1 MVVSNSYRPDID
13 GLRAV
18 AVLSVILY
26 HAGFSTFRGGYTG
39 VDVFF
44 VISGFLITRLLTR
57 EIESTGRIDFYSFY
71 LRRVRRLLPAFFFTL
86 ICSSFFAFW
95 VLSPLQLEDYGASLI
110 HSVISASNI
119 YFYLDSGYFDTS
131 ADLKPLLHTWS
142 LGVEEQFYVI
152 WPFMLFVGSKVILKK
167 KKWLLPLLV
176 ILAGLVSLFFAE
188 FLIARY
194 PDAVFYL
201 MPFRIFEFAIGA
213 LLVWVGPIK
222 QLKPIIL
229 DGLLLLGLVLI
240 GCSIYGYSGT
250 TIFPGVSALLPCIGA
265 ALCIYSGHA
274 LHVGKVLRNRV
285 AVSVGLISYSLYLA
299 HWPVIVFYKK
309 ISIEELTQIES
320 ILLVV
325 VSIVIAVFMYFWIEK
340 PFRKVKLSNVSF
352 LLACTLFSF
361 TLSYLGASMWAN
373 GGWSW
378 RAWAGISSNTINNK
392 KGMRFQIRQKICER
406 KGWDK
411 CDDLVNG
418 AINAL
423 IIGDSHG
430 VDALNGFEKT
440 YPEHNFTLSELGG
453 CPPYKNIELITP
465 PNHPNRIKCKEL
477 NYRRFDV
484 SYLKQFD
491 YIVINVLFGWYT
503 SDHLSEY
510 LDFLNSNNI
519 KKVIVLGDYLVLKKD
534 IYDLINEYGYSA
546 PAINKWVLNSPNF
559 EPKLKAYTEGM
570 GYYFL
575 SKRNAFCKAGHCEI
589 FDSNAIPFTHD
600 SHHLS
605 YEFAARLAVKDKKT
619 IDQYLSTNKE
629 QNESS
634 LNKPSIVNSRVLSW
648 GPQITTVDKVPNK
661 QPAGGMGLWIK
672 VSDAKDIG
680 DVQVLFAGKPAK
692 ISTVQEK
699 LITAEIATEILSV
712 PGKKE
717 VVIKL
722 LKTNEIIPVGFFD
735 VLSVNEKIES
745 EQALSYKTKQTTNT
759 SSLTSQPVLK
769 IGSWGPQSTIIG
781 ENPNIQPDGGM
792 GVWIEAIGK
801 SGLGD
806 AEVIFDGQP
815 ALTTSVQEKLIT
827 ASISAKHLN
836 KSGSKEI
843 FIKQISTGKNFH
855 VGTFFV
861 QSTK

>member
-1 MVVSNSYRPDID
+1 MVVNNSYRPDID

-95 VLSPLQLEDYGASLI
+95 VLSPLQLENYGASLI
-110 HSVISASNI
+110 HSVISSSNI

-152 WPFMLFVGSKVILKK
+152 WPFILFVGSKVILKK
-167 KKWLLPLLV
+167 KKSLLPLLV

-188 FLIARY
+188 FLIPRY

-213 LLVWVGPIK
+213 ILVWFGPIK

-240 GCSIYGYSGT
+240 GCSIFGYSGT

-299 HWPVIVFYKK
+299 HWPV
-309 ISIEELTQIES
+309 
-320 ILLVV
+320 
-325 VSIVIAVFMYFWIEK
+325 
-340 PFRKVKLSNVSF
+340 
-352 LLACTLFSF
+352 
-361 TLSYLGASMWAN
+361 
-373 GGWSW
+373 
-378 RAWAGISSNTINNK
+378 
-392 KGMRFQIRQKICER
+392 QIRQKICER

-418 AINAL
+418 AVNAL

-465 PNHPNRIKCKEL
+465 PNHPNRLKCKEL

-510 LDFLNSNNI
+510 LNFLNSNNI

-575 SKRNAFCKAGHCEI
+575 SKRNTFCKAGHCDI

-634 LNKPSIVNSRVLSW
+634 LNKPSIVNSMVQSW
-648 GPQITTVDKVPNK
+648 GPQTTTVDIVPNK

-672 VSDAKDIG
+672 VSETKDIG

-692 ISTVQEK
+692 ISSVQEK
-699 LITAEIATEILSV
+699 LITAEIASEQLSV
-712 PGKKE
+712 AGKKE
-717 VVIKL
+717 VNIKL
-722 LKTNEIIPVGFFD
+722 LKTNEIFSVGFFD
-735 VLSVNEKIES
+735 VSPTNLSKENRSLQSKSDQEVDYKGKLYDVDFKI
-745 EQALSYKTKQTTNT
+745 
-759 SSLTSQPVLK
+759 VR
-769 IGSWGPQSTIIG
+769 WGPQETTIST
-781 ENPNIQPDGGM
+781 NPNIQPDGGM
-792 GVWIEAIGK
+792 GVWIESTGTT
-801 SGLGD
+801 GFGN

-815 ALTTSVQEKLIT
+815 ALSTSVQKKLVT
-827 ASISAKHLN
+827 ASISAKQLN
-836 KSGSKEI
+836 ELGNKEI
-843 FIKQISTGKNFH
+843 LIKQITTGKTFH
-855 VGTFFV
+855 VGTFIV
-861 QSTK
+861 KLK